1 MADILQNW
9 INDASAYE
17 LLNTYR
23 IEQQV
28 LYPFVN
34 NSEDFYISLLNRL
47 FFTLRDNKIDS
58 ATKKANLLQIVKG
71 LLLYSEDSTADHFK
85 GVNRNNN
92 LLYISAIYYLCEY
105 NALANLFM
113 WRASQYTYENE
124 SSQLLYC
131 IMAGSTKYAKTVNP
145 CCDALK
151 AYMDSGD
158 EGVLDWI
165 ENRLKQKIEQNS
177 FQSLDDFFDT
187 HIVVVVLARFRASNL
202 WRLLMPFGGKE
213 FWGEYIGYSIKNH
226 IFALLPSQEDAVSKG
241 LLSYSR
247 SFSLKMPTSAGKTFL
262 TELLVFQEIKRNPNA
277 KILYLAP
284 LRSLSRELKER
295 YGKLSREFGFDFR
308 AAYGGCTTSV
318 EEETI
323 DNAKLLIAT
332 PETFTTIEGKIDGLI
347 EGYTLIIC
355 DEGQLL
361 EDKTR
366 GVSYELLLTRLKK
379 NHDVRFLF
387 ISAIIPN
394 ISDINQWL
402 GGKKEEVGDSKYR
415 PCKIRF
421 ALAAIKDGHVS
432 VRYANDSIDNWSVSV
447 DDFLNEAQSKLV
459 GTSQKTLSC
468 ALALKSMEAGP
479 VMLYCSMKDW
489 HRGCISHAEEVLK
502 MLTKPV
508 FRKPAS
514 FVRDTVWLENV
525 TEYFAYQLGAEYRLT
540 KCIREGFA
548 YHHGQMPQDLRE
560 LIEISIAKKTL
571 QLVVCTKT
579 LSEGINMPI
588 KTAVLANITNPENET
603 YKESLE
609 LRDLK
614 NIVGRVGR
622 AGKESYGLIL
632 LPSNGKNKEPIEKVV
647 SVLMDNVEVE
657 RANGS
662 LFYIVQKIIDK
673 HLMTDE
679 NINAFLESEGV
690 AESIDTLINLNQEDV
705 ELKDIN
711 LNEVLEDSLA
721 HYLGDEETKKV
732 VKRVFNIR
740 YSHLRHTLSGEEYG
754 RFLQT
759 GLPLADYNDF
769 LKVLEGKTKDD
780 FDINTP
786 TDGNWIHFIMKTIYG
801 MNSVKRQISQLS
813 KNKPLFPVHHD
824 VPMTERIVTSWI
836 AGKQYV
842 EIAEDAGCN
851 TEQAALYVDFIQ
863 RVIAVKS
870 QSIVSYIEET
880 FHIESTLMQ
889 LWPEMVKRGVSDEK
903 ALWLI
908 DSGLGDRILVNIIAE
923 YSERHFPFI
932 NEKDDYV
939 DEIVHNG
946 DVDEFVMKQP
956 IPVLLKERWKQYL
969 RSKGMIYE

>member
-47 FFTLRDNKIDS
+47 FFTLRDNKIDL

-113 WRASQYTYENE
+113 WRASQYSYENE

-131 IMAGSTKYAKTVNP
+131 IMAGSTKYTKTENP
-145 CCDALK
+145 CCRALK
-151 AYMDSGD
+151 AFLDSGD
-158 EGVLDWI
+158 EGALVWI
-165 ENRLKQKIEQNS
+165 EDRLQQKIEQNNYL
-177 FQSLDDFFDT
+177 SLDDFFDT
-187 HIVVVVLARFRASNL
+187 HVAVAVMARFRACNL
-202 WRLLMPFGGKE
+202 WRLLMPFGGRE
-213 FWGEYIGYSIKNH
+213 IWGDYIAYSINNH
-226 IFALLPSQEDAVSKG
+226 VFSLLPSQEDAVTKG

-262 TELLVFQEIKRNPNA
+262 TEMLVFQEIKRNPNA

-295 YGKLSREFGFDFR
+295 YGKLSNEFGFDFR
-308 AAYGGCTTSV
+308 AAYGGCTTTA

-323 DNAKLLIAT
+323 DNAQLLIAT
-332 PETFTTIEGKIDGLI
+332 PETFTTLEGTIDDLI

-366 GVSYELLLTRLKK
+366 GVSYELLLTRLKR
-379 NHDVRFLF
+379 NHEARFLF

-402 GGKKEEVGDSKYR
+402 GGNKEEVGDSKYR

-421 ALAAIKDGHVS
+421 ALAANEDGHVF
-432 VRYANDSIDNWSVSV
+432 VRYADDTIDHWSVTV
-447 DDFLNEAQSKLV
+447 NDFLNEAQSKLV
-459 GTSQKTLSC
+459 GNSQKSLSC

-489 HRGCISHAEEVLK
+489 YRGCIAHAEEVLK

-508 FRKPAS
+508 FRKPVS
-514 FVRDTVWLENV
+514 FVRDTEWLEIV
-525 TEYFAYQLGAEYRLT
+525 AEYFAYQLGSEYRLT
-540 KCIREGFA
+540 MCLREGFA

-560 LIEISIAKKTL
+560 LIEISIAKKAL
-571 QLVVCTKT
+571 RLVVCTKT

-632 LPSNGKNKEPIEKVV
+632 LPTNGKNKEPIEKVV

-679 NINAFLESEGV
+679 DINAFLESEGV

-711 LNEVLEDSLA
+711 LDEVLEDSLA

-754 RFLQT
+754 KFLQT

-780 FDINTP
+780 FNINTP
-786 TDGNWIHFIMKTIYG
+786 TDGNWIHFIMETIYG
-801 MNSVKRQISQLS
+801 MNSVKRQITQLS
-813 KNKPLFPVHHD
+813 KNKPLFPVHHN

-870 QSIVSYIEET
+870 QSIVSYIEES
-880 FHIESTLMQ
+880 FQIESTLMQ
-889 LWPEMVKRGVSDEK
+889 LWPEMVKRGVSDGK

-908 DSGLGDRILVNIIAE
+908 DSGLGDRILVNIIAD
-923 YSERHFPFI
+923 YGGRLFPYIENKEDF
-932 NEKDDYV
+932 E
-939 DEIVHNG
+939 DEIVHNNE
-946 DVDEFVMKQP
+946 VDEYIKNQP
-956 IPVLLKERWKQYL
+956 IPELLKERWKQYL